1 MELILLILA
10 ALAPAAVLIYYI
22 YRRDKYQK
30 EPVKELLKAFGLGI
44 LSIPVSLFISTPLE
58 SLGFYSTESTA
69 FWGAVATSFFGAA
82 IPEEIAKFLMLWI
95 LVRKN
100 RCFDERIDGIVY
112 ASIVSLGFAAIEN
125 ILYLLSNIESWA
137 YVGATRALFSVPG
150 HFFFGVLMGYYYS
163 LYRFCPQESKW
174 YRWLILGAPI
184 LAHGIF
190 DTVLFVSGAL
200 PSLSLLLTIAFIIL
214 CNSLR
219 KRASRSVAEH
229 LARDMKDMEMA
240 EAATVDAE
248 FGTINSV
255 ESYQKQWPEKL
266 TYILGAVTL
275 LPFMALLMS
284 GNEDYSL
291 CIYLIWIP
299 YLVVNAFRIAR
310 KLVVKSCNKGVVKE
324 YSYWGLIYK
333 RERIRTS
340 E

>member
-82 IPEEIAKFLMLWI
+82 IPEEIAKFLMLWL
-95 LVRKN
+95 LVRRNK
-100 RCFDERIDGIVY
+100 CFDEKTDGIVY

-125 ILYLLSNIESWA
+125 VLYLLNNYDSWVS
-137 YVGATRALFSVPG
+137 VGATRALFSVPG

-163 LYRFCPQESKW
+163 LYRFCPHESRW
-174 YRWLILGAPI
+174 YKWLILGAPI
-184 LAHGIF
+184 LAHGLF
-190 DTVLFVSGAL
+190 DSILFVTDVL
-200 PSLSLLLTIAFIIL
+200 PSLSLLLVIAFIIL

-219 KRASRSVAEH
+219 KRASASVAEH
-229 LARDMKDMEMA
+229 LARDRRDKEIA
-240 EAATVDAE
+240 EAAAVDAE
-248 FGTINSV
+248 YGIINSV
-255 ESYQKQWPEKL
+255 KSYQKAWPEKL

-275 LPFMALLMS
+275 LPFMALLLS
-284 GNEDYSL
+284 GNEDYSVY
-291 CIYLIWIP
+291 IYMIWIP
-299 YLVVNAFRIAR
+299 YLIINAFRIA
-310 KLVVKSCNKGVVKE
+310 KKQVVKSCNKGIVKE
-324 YSYWGLIYK
+324 YSYWGIIYK
-333 RERIRTS
+333 RERIKYS